1 MKRNLRGRWLKK
13 AMLTAL
19 LTHLSLIC
27 YMLPSMQGGVGG
39 GSLYAQDVSV
49 TVNPV
54 QQVLP
59 PQAGQYVDNP
69 GKFFGVR
76 LVNNTDQRQL
86 LYFGMHIDML
96 HPEDQRMVAT
106 PTDNRH
112 IPHQPIVLEPR
123 ASKVLNPVE
132 MKQLFM
138 HYELTEI
145 YIKDGMYNDYKR
157 GIFGLLP
164 EGQFRLYMHA
174 YKWDP
179 DLTTAVPLNLPEDG
193 QCQFTVC
200 YTAQAPQFM
209 TPQAA
214 PNTDPLSNLSVAKV
228 DMNLPQFTWM
238 APTLNCNPTLFN
250 FTYDVKVVRLDNL
263 MPDEA
268 IEKNPVVF
276 ERNRLTTP
284 TLTIPAPYVV
294 RLMEDPKAIYA
305 MQVTAH
311 TGYGGSN
318 SLNFTL
324 IENEGRSDVLLFRLY
339 DPSKKEEDVED
350 EDDGGD
356 DGEEIITVSVNNGET
371 DLDKLDSLYVFE
383 QPTITRPQFPKIT
396 GRKIFIGDDLNLEW
410 REAWFKEGRGERQDT
425 VKFEYSYALY
435 KGNSADELKNI
446 LKSKPIYQGSTK
458 DEKKEEDKYK
468 AEIPWDKLA
477 GKLKQGDYVVMR
489 VSAKS
494 PNTKSLRMLDDDKNV
509 LDFAVVEHFDED
521 YACGQNTADVANKKP
536 LSKAPEK
543 GTMLTINGWQLEIQ
557 SATQDSKT
565 KALSGT
571 GFIHWKPGG
580 YSVRVAVKFD
590 KLMVNTDNVVFDGE
604 CVSYD
609 KDPSKDKEYSAQ
621 EAVDGLFSDLGLD
634 NFWGDLSLPQELKDK
649 VSDGTD
655 DIAKRLQLGKYY
667 TRFKKAQDKWKTLS
681 KGVLTDLYLPTG
693 LPEEIRKKLP
703 DDFQLQ
709 LASIQV
715 SPKACVMNVIGEYAI
730 PQTDVIDN
738 EVLIFGAPRLC
749 MSYDSFLPEDG
760 VVALLSNFKIKDPS
774 SDYTMTFKAPSQP
787 LKPHDGCYLSWVA
800 NEFDGLGLHIAMT
813 IPNLKRVVDGKA
825 QDVPPIVDIKTNIK
839 KSWDDWIG
847 RIYMDKFQIEDL
859 PDWTFT
865 PGGNII
871 FDHSY
876 TRNDNAM
883 PTAQQLP
890 ETYDP
895 SKVNPYTQGNWNA
908 WQGVYI
914 EDVSV
919 EFPKWGVFGSGDK
932 GVSVG
937 AKNMVFDN
945 SGCTLDVG
953 ADRILEAKTGKCG
966 GWEFDL
972 DKATVCIVQ
981 NNFDKCQIDGR
992 FAVPLFGAKPSDDP
1006 KKKDDPLNGK
1016 VAFTC
1021 QIRHLTEGTTK
1032 FYTLDK
1038 NGKKVE
1044 HEKKTYGKDKHMAY
1058 IFRVQQI
1065 NELDFSFCAAD
1076 IDLTKTK
1083 DQTYFV
1089 VAAEQKEE
1097 GGVTKTTTHVELAI
1111 AGDIDIAPGWSAH
1124 DKLKKISE
1132 KLPLELK
1139 IPGIHFCK
1147 LRLANF
1153 KRSDWDSDDNMIKKF
1168 ASDLVEKR
1176 EAAEKE
1182 WEETHNKFVTM
1193 VEGKEIE
1200 INKSCY
1206 LNLGEWSLASEAK
1219 KIGPFELNLKEF
1231 NFNFDTAEKK
1241 MRVGIEGEI
1250 GLCGNLVHA
1259 AAGVEISSKLTIP
1272 SDITN
1277 FSAYSLGDPDIEF
1290 KAIEVDCDFSILKL
1304 EGRLE
1309 AKNEGGDKGYHGSLD
1324 IEIKGL
1330 FGVTA
1335 KGGYFNHKA
1344 TDDDMKL
1351 MEADAAKD
1359 NPDVKF
1365 NKADRNFSWG
1375 YFMLAIKTGAGIQIP
1390 PVAINRIEGGF
1401 YFNCKPSYDEK
1412 KKEYLRPEEAQYG
1425 LIGVSLGLTLS
1436 TSAGES
1442 TLRGELDLNIVYNRE
1457 GNHGKGCFST
1467 ILMKGRVVA
1476 LEGIV
1481 DAKVQLL
1488 YQNDDTDRFLSLDIS
1503 LEAGLDA
1510 NKVLEGVVGKYMA
1523 AANAELVD
1531 LKDKLNQFQK
1541 NLSSKVEEF
1550 TAPMAGLKD
1559 SPLKSDYANKT
1570 SAEDKEKVA
1579 GEIDKGEA
1587 AKADASESKG
1597 LAVGKLTI
1605 PLQIKVTWKEKGQTL
1620 ADPKWHLYLGEP
1632 DENKRCEFKLV
1643 DFKSKIISVDIGAN
1657 GYICVGN
1664 ELPGNG
1670 QLPPIPTEISNF
1682 LNGGGGEVQ
1691 TNASLDKANRSRK
1704 AAALAMLGTPQG
1716 GVMVGARAWGYI
1728 DVDLG
1733 LFYGYLKAVAGF
1745 DMSFIKYDDSKAYC
1759 VNLDKRM
1766 GHNGWYARG
1775 QFYAYLAAKF
1785 GLRIY
1790 IPHLINRKIDLV
1802 DAGIGGVFECG
1813 LPSPTWVRG
1822 EARVKVKLLGGLIDI
1837 NKKFEFECGD
1847 YCEQFYGNALDD
1859 FSLFGDCNIGYGN
1872 YIDGWNKDNAITVGQ
1887 AKSAYITTEASLNSQ
1902 YRLVDPST
1910 QHKLEEDSGVE
1921 ADKLKLQASRTYVFD
1936 FDKSLN
1942 NVDGLSCVNGV
1953 RLIEMSPNNANM
1965 FINHANSGP
1974 YKFIWAD
1981 KKLDWMEDSK
1991 NTSMEH
1997 EGGELN
2003 SKYKGPYYDHT
2014 LNGDC
2019 LQGIITTL
2027 KNVNNLEWDSKEKFD
2042 NSIRELP
2049 VRIVEGRGSK
2059 FHFNMSLQP
2068 DKCYL
2073 LILTGNGYEVEAGQ
2087 RQWCEIV
2094 EENSKGKLEHKW
2106 MEWQQT
2112 KFIYFNTLADE
2123 NIKVKTPRPDAED
2136 LQPYVALAYPSAEG
2150 GLLTNTIDDGD
2161 VAYTD
2166 DILNPVIALNTNL
2179 DGKIYNDKD
2188 SWLYWQLETRKVG
2201 ETQWNQP
2208 SQTYSYIDPNTNQSG
2223 TNSGPLWQ
2231 TQTAKMVN
2239 ENNSFSITVP
2249 RKFSLY
2255 IPQGASSEHLEGLE
2269 HNLKLCYKYPI
2280 EYTEQKVKNYKWS
2293 DHIVNLNTSPSS
2305 EIWKFYKYLM
2315 MKADIWKD
2323 CPFKDGKFT
2332 TDQEYSAACLFGL
2345 MWISQEPSRKEA
2357 FEHHLNQHAN
2367 EMEDVKLHR
2376 DTTVY
2381 VANWYF
2387 RGADHKGPM
2396 NTYKNK
2402 GGSGK
2407 NNYEELLP
2415 YERAFTG
2422 VRPQAPPTYSYDGAY
2437 VTNRSTDMLDEREA
2451 FQNLTQYRLQD
2462 PYMYFAYLSNYVF
2475 VGGQKLK
2482 AYSFDDI
2489 ETRHA
2494 SETLTFSYNGVDVQ
2508 GSAYVSG
2515 LGARLQNLR
2524 DSMFMATNEWTFN
2537 NSTMPFYPLPEGVG
2551 ADFDK
2556 TRSQQDSRVAPY
2568 RPAYDKNHP
2577 DFPYPYGM
2585 RGAVK
2590 KFVAP
2595 YVVAEKL
2602 CEEMK
2607 DIADDLFSRYH
2618 DYALYH
2624 NVDRTNK
2631 SVRNW
2636 TALHR
2641 GQYLTV
2647 SSEGFE
2653 VRVPYYQFPL
2663 IFGDCFGSGSPGR
2676 DPLVYDDKIDRSNR
2690 TFAYSLSGDLH
2701 GSKRFDSWVSCLLF
2715 QRLRGGFAFS
2725 ANSDA
2730 SYAKN
2735 YTKTTIKDNLS
2746 GTKYDHYWVDQD
2758 VFNARKALQNV
2769 TSLSMYA
2776 YRVNS
2781 FDYFNNLYWLKDGG
2795 YQDYYAAD
2803 LLKHKDSE
2811 GSKNAVDYLL
2821 GEQPEVIVGTSVP
2834 DLDSKDKEK
2843 KKDEEKK

>member
-1 MKRNLRGRWLKK
+1 M
-13 AMLTAL
+13 MLISL
-19 LTHLSLIC
+19 SFIILHLSF
-27 YMLPSMQGGVGG
+27 SRVA
-39 GSLYAQDVSV
+39 AQDVSV

-69 GKFFGVR
+69 GKFFNVR
-76 LVNNTDQRQL
+76 VVNNTDERQL

-96 HPEDQRMVAT
+96 FPEEQRMVAT

-112 IPHQPIVLEPR
+112 IPRQPITLEPR

-132 MKQLFM
+132 MKLLFS

-145 YIKDGMYNDYKR
+145 YIRDGMYNDYKR
-157 GIFGLLP
+157 GIFGLMP

-174 YKWDP
+174 YKWNP
-179 DLTTAVPLNLPEDG
+179 ELTTAVPLNLPEDG
-193 QCQFTVC
+193 QCQFTIC
-200 YTAQAPQFM
+200 YTAQAPKFIS
-209 TPQAA
+209 PQPA
-214 PNTDPLSNLSVAKV
+214 PDSDPLGNLSVAKV
-228 DMNLPQFTWM
+228 DMNLPQFTWI
-238 APTLNCNPTLFN
+238 APTLNCNPTLFS

-263 MPDEA
+263 TPDEA

-276 ERNRLTTP
+276 ERNKLTTP
-284 TLTIPAPYVV
+284 MLTIPAPYVA
-294 RLMEDPKAIYA
+294 RLMEDPKAVYA
-305 MQVTAH
+305 MQVTAN
-311 TGYGGSN
+311 TGYGGRN

-324 IENEGRSDVLLFRLY
+324 VENEGRSEVLLFRLF
-339 DPSKKEEDVED
+339 DPTKKDVDED
-350 EDDGGD
+350 EDIQ
-356 DGEEIITVSVNNGET
+356 DGEEFSEFSVNNGET

-383 QPTITRPQFPKIT
+383 QPTITKPQFPKNT
-396 GRKIFIGDDLNLEW
+396 GRKIFIGDDLEVEW
-410 REAWFKEGRGERQDT
+410 REAWFSSGRGERKDT
-425 VKFEYSYALY
+425 VKFDYSYAIY
-435 KGNSADELKNI
+435 KGNSADDLKNI
-446 LKSKPIYQGSTK
+446 LKTKPIYQGSTK
-458 DEKKEEDKYK
+458 DEKKEENKYK
-468 AEIPWDKLA
+468 TKIPWDKLA
-477 GKLKQGDYVVMR
+477 GKLKQGDYVVLR
-489 VSAKS
+489 VDAKS

-509 LDFAVVEHFDED
+509 LDFAVVEHFNED

-536 LSKAPEK
+536 IDKAPEK
-543 GTMLTINGWQLEIQ
+543 GTKLTINGWELEVE
-557 SATQDSKT
+557 SAKQDSKT
-565 KALSGT
+565 KAISGT
-571 GFIHWKPGG
+571 GFIHWKPDG
-580 YSVRVAVKFD
+580 YAVRVAVKFD

-634 NFWGDLSLPQELKDK
+634 NFWGDLSLPQEVKDK

-667 TRFKKAQDKWKTLS
+667 TRFKKAEDKWKSLS

-693 LPEEIRKKLP
+693 LPEDIRKKLP

-715 SPKACVMNVIGEYAI
+715 SPKACVMNIIGEYAI
-730 PQTDVIDN
+730 PQCDVIDN

-749 MSYDSFLPEDG
+749 MSYGSFLPEDG

-787 LKPHDGCYLSWVA
+787 LKPNDGCYLAWEA

-825 QDVPPIVDIKTNIK
+825 QDAPPIVDIKTTIK
-839 KSWDDWIG
+839 KSWNDWIG
-847 RIYMDKFQIEDL
+847 RIHMDKFQVEDL

-914 EDVSV
+914 QDVSV
-919 EFPKWGVFGSGDK
+919 EFPKWGVFGSGDQ
-932 GVSVG
+932 GVSIG

-992 FAVPLFGAKPSDDP
+992 IAVPLFGAKPSDDP
-1006 KKKDDPLNGK
+1006 KKKDDPNNGK

-1021 QIRHLTEGTTK
+1021 LIRHLTEGTTK

-1038 NGKKVE
+1038 DGKKVE

-1076 IDLTKTK
+1076 IDLSKTK

-1097 GGVTKTTTHVELAI
+1097 GGVTKTTTHVELAL
-1111 AGDIDIAPGWSAH
+1111 AGDITIAPGWSAH

-1139 IPGIHFCK
+1139 IPGIHFAK

-1153 KRSDWDSDDNMIKKF
+1153 PRSEWDSKDNMIKKF

-1176 EAAEKE
+1176 ENAEQE
-1182 WEETHNKFVTM
+1182 WEETHTKFVTM
-1193 VEGKEIE
+1193 VEAKEIE
-1200 INKSCY
+1200 INKECY
-1206 LNLGEWSLASEAK
+1206 LNLGEWSVASPAK
-1219 KIGPFELNLKEF
+1219 KIGPFDLNLKEF
-1231 NFNFDTAEKK
+1231 TFNFDTAEKK
-1241 MRVGIEGEI
+1241 MRVGIEGEV

-1259 AAGVEISSKLTIP
+1259 AAGVEITSKLNIP

-1290 KAIEVDCDFSILKL
+1290 KKIAVGCDFAILKI
-1304 EGRLE
+1304 EGILE
-1309 AKNEGGDKGYHGSLD
+1309 AKNDNGDKGYHGSLD
-1324 IEIKGL
+1324 FEIKGL
-1330 FGVTA
+1330 FGVEA
-1335 KGGYFNHKA
+1335 KGGYFSHEA
-1344 TDDDMKL
+1344 TDADMEL

-1359 NPDVKF
+1359 NPDVTF
-1365 NKADRNFSWG
+1365 NKEDRNFSWG
-1375 YFMLAIKTGAGIQIP
+1375 YFMLNMKGGAGIQIP
-1390 PVAINRIEGGF
+1390 PVAITRIEGGF

-1412 KKEYLRPEEAQYG
+1412 AEEYKRPEVAEYG
-1425 LIGVSLGLTLS
+1425 LIGVSFGLTLAS
-1436 TSAGES
+1436 SAGES
-1442 TLRGELDLNIVYNRE
+1442 TMKGELDLNIIYNRE
-1457 GNHGKGCFST
+1457 GNNGEGCFT
-1467 ILMKGRVVA
+1467 TVLFKGSLEA
-1476 LEGIV
+1476 LEGV
-1481 DAKVQLL
+1481 VKAQVQLL
-1488 YQNDDTDRFLSLDIS
+1488 YQNDDTDRFFSLDIT
-1503 LEAGLDA
+1503 LDAGLDGE
-1510 NKVLEGVVGKYMA
+1510 VLEGAVGKYMA
-1523 AANAELVD
+1523 AANKELED
-1531 LKDKLNQFQK
+1531 LKGQLNKFQD
-1541 NLSSKVEEF
+1541 NLSSKVKTF
-1550 TAPMAGLKD
+1550 VPNPMAGMKEG
-1559 SPLKSDYANKT
+1559 PLKSDYANKT
-1570 SAEDKEKVA
+1570 SAEDKEKVE
-1579 GEIDKGEA
+1579 GEIDKGSA

-1597 LAVGKLTI
+1597 ASLAKLTI
-1605 PLQIKVTWKEKGQTL
+1605 SLQMKVTWKEKGKTL
-1620 ADPKWHLYLGEP
+1620 AEPKWHLYLGEP
-1632 DENKRCEFKLV
+1632 DEKKRCEFKLI
-1643 DFKSKIISVDIGAN
+1643 DFKSKIVSVDIGAN

-1682 LNGGGGEVQ
+1682 LNGGGGKVQ

-1704 AAALAMLGTPQG
+1704 AAAEAMLGSPLG
-1716 GVMVGARAWGYI
+1716 GVMLGARVWGFI

-1733 LFYGYLKAVAGF
+1733 LFYGYLKAIAGF

-1766 GHNGWYARG
+1766 GYNGWYARG

-1813 LPSPTWVRG
+1813 MPSPTWVRG

-1872 YIDGWNKDNAITVGQ
+1872 HKDGWNKDNAITVGQ

-1981 KKLDWMEDSK
+1981 KKLDWMADSK

-2042 NSIRELP
+2042 NSIREVP

-2059 FHFNMSLQP
+2059 FHFNMPLQP
-2068 DKCYL
+2068 DRCYL

-2112 KFIYFNTLADE
+2112 KFIYFNTIAD
-2123 NIKVKTPRPDAED
+2123 NAVTVKTPHPDAED

-2150 GLLTNTIDDGD
+2150 SLLTNTIDDGD

-2166 DILNPVIALNTNL
+2166 DVLNPVIALNTNL

-2387 RGADHKGPM
+2387 RGADHTGPM

-2422 VRPQAPPTYSYDGAY
+2422 VRPQASPTYSYDGAY
-2437 VTNRSTDMLDEREA
+2437 VTNRSTNMLDEREA
-2451 FQNLTQYRLQD
+2451 FRNLTQYRLQD

-2475 VGGQKLK
+2475 IGGQKLK
-2482 AYSFDDI
+2482 PYSFDGV

-2494 SETLTFSYNGVDVQ
+2494 SETLSFTYNGVDVQ

-2515 LGARLQNLR
+2515 LAARLQNLR

-2537 NSTMPFYPLPEGVG
+2537 NSTMPAYPLPEGVG

-2568 RPAYDKNHP
+2568 HPAYDPKHP
-2577 DFPYPYGM
+2577 NYPYAYGVHK
-2585 RGAVK
+2585 AIA

-2595 YVVAEKL
+2595 YMIAEKL
-2602 CEEMK
+2602 SEQMEE
-2607 DIADDLFSRYH
+2607 IAKEIYGRWDKWERMGGNVKEADLHIKMF
-2618 DYALYH
+2618 
-2624 NVDRTNK
+2624 NN
-2631 SVRNW
+2631 
-2636 TALHR
+2636 LHR

-2647 SSEGFE
+2647 SCEGYE

-2663 IFGDCFGSGSPGR
+2663 IFGDCFGSG
-2676 DPLVYDDKIDRSNR
+2676 DNNYDYVSMSNR
-2690 TFAYSLSGDLH
+2690 TFAFSVDGDTPMKKTVRWD
-2701 GSKRFDSWVSCLLF
+2701 SFMSNIMFFRFFGGLP
-2715 QRLRGGFAFS
+2715 LRISDDATFKNNYVDHVVASNKPKVKYVEKELFS
-2725 ANSDA
+2725 AANA
-2730 SYAKN
+2730 LRCV
-2735 YTKTTIKDNLS
+2735 TTLRMN
-2746 GTKYDHYWVDQD
+2746 
-2758 VFNARKALQNV
+2758 
-2769 TSLSMYA
+2769 A
-2776 YRVNS
+2776 YRVNR
-2781 FDYFNNLYWLKDGG
+2781 FNYNSNLYWEDLGG
-2795 YQDYYAAD
+2795 QERIVNLFTD
-2803 LLKHKDSE
+2803 KDSYAKSNPA
-2811 GSKNAVDYLL
+2811 GYLL
-2821 GEQPEVIVGTSVP
+2821 EHAPEVKVGSSVP
-2834 DLDSKDKEK
+2834 DLDSQDK
-2843 KKDEEKK
+2843 KKEEKK